1 MIKEERTSLS
11 SEQNESDDSQNIN
24 GSLKENQNILE
35 NELEYNKN
43 EIIEVFNEVEQTG
56 KKQKKVSFK
65 EGKNLVTI
73 IEVESYKKYN
83 SPIEI
88 GGKRSKNNLKKDCIK
103 NKKKRKDVED
113 KKEMEF
119 AEEKEEEYYDKEGD
133 SGKSCSIF

>member
-1 MIKEERTSLS
+1 MSLIKEERTSLS

-35 NELEYNKN
+35 DEQEYNKN
-43 EIIEVFNEVEQTG
+43 EIIEIFNEVEQIE
-56 KKQKKVSFK
+56 KKEKKVSFK
-65 EGKNLVTI
+65 DEKNLVTV
-73 IEVESYKKYN
+73 IEVESYKNYN

-88 GGKRSKNNLKKDCIK
+88 GPKKSKKSLKKDYIK
-103 NKKKRKDVED
+103 EKKRKDTEI

-119 AEEKEEEYYDKEGD
+119 TENYCYDKEGD